1 MLGANTYCSTS
12 FCSCGVTVFICV
24 SRQIIIIDRS
34 LPCVALS
41 IGKTSFGI
49 PPQPH
54 VRRAIARGVRS
65 FNVVTARAKGRA
77 CSLAHRVCT
86 SPPTDCLA
94 HSDRGLAACTFAPG
108 ACIVCAAPCCSEHS
122 CVNETSGSP
131 PPPKKSLSSAHAPL
145 ESTRLRGACLPAH
158 VHGDL
163 VGVRTSR
170 RTYRSLGTWD
180 SAVTGSDPTRVP

>member
-94 HSDRGLAACTFAPG
+94 HFGSWLGGLYVCTRSVHCLCRSVLFG
-108 ACIVCAAPCCSEHS
+108 TLVCQLDLRF
-122 CVNETSGSP
+122 P
-131 PPPKKSLSSAHAPL
+131 PPTQKKVYHPR
-145 ESTRLRGACLPAH
+145 TRPWKAH
-158 VHGDL
+158 VYAEPAFQ
-163 VGVRTSR
+163 
-170 RTYRSLGTWD
+170 RTYTGT
-180 SAVTGSDPTRVP
+180 S